1 MPRQTKRESVSL
13 VKEIYAE
20 HQKYWDEQRPSMK
33 RLNDVYMMRFWDDM
47 DNPDAMVQVADAR
60 TQVESY
66 IASLF
71 SKAPSV
77 VVGGDPQAS
86 KGSNKHAEVVINRFL
101 EDEAE
106 TMTTACRL
114 ALIFPCS
121 FLFLGM
127 SDGEDVLDRIYLEAL
142 KPWEVIID
150 RTASTW
156 KAQRYTGKISQITIA
171 RAKELYGDKDYIP
184 EEHIDFLNVARKSRR
199 TSREKGSGL
208 PEEYLYVT
216 IVELWD
222 RLSLKKII
230 WTPCLQSNEGYLATV
245 EAMLDD
251 AGRMS
256 IPIVPLYLNTDPSAP
271 LKGFSFIATIYSQVK
286 EKNLLR
292 SQMQQQVR
300 RDTRQIL
307 YRKGAIDEE
316 TLAQLVNGN
325 DMTFI
330 GIDGENVGQA
340 IAPLQNIPL
349 SSNYDKYLS
358 QIEADLERANVMAAF
373 SRGQS
378 TNVTATE
385 ISALAQYTQSEV
397 GKLARI
403 RDTAIE
409 TIGSVYLKM
418 LWCLVDDK
426 ENEQVVLLIEG
437 KPAILSTKDIEGRFS
452 ITAVDQGSLPI
463 SQAAKEAKLVQLLPT
478 LKELGVP
485 QEELLKLVVQTFDLD
500 PMLLDAASKAVAEK
514 PAAPGAPSGALP
526 GQPPMPGMPP
536 IA

>member
-13 VKEIYAE
+13 VKEIY
-20 HQKYWDEQRPSMK
+20 EQHRDLWEQSREAMK
-33 RLNDVYMMRFWDDM
+33 RLNDVYMVRFWDDM

-127 SDGEDVLDRIYLEAL
+127 GDGEDVLDRIYLEAL
-142 KPWEVIID
+142 KPWEVIVD
-150 RTASTW
+150 HTASTW
-156 KAQRYTGKISQITIA
+156 KAQRYTGKVSQITIGK
-171 RAKELYGDKDYIP
+171 AKELYGDKDYIP
-184 EEHIDFLNVARKSRR
+184 EEHIDFLTATRNRR
-199 TSREKGSGL
+199 RSSREKGTSL
-208 PEEYLYVT
+208 PEEYLYIT

-222 RLSLKKII
+222 RLSLKKIT
-230 WTPCLQSNEGYLATV
+230 WTPCLVSGDGYLNSV
-245 EAMLDD
+245 DAMLDD

-256 IPIVPLYLNTDPSAP
+256 VPIVPLYLNTDPSAP
-271 LKGFSFIATIYSQVK
+271 LKGFSFIATIYSQIK

-307 YRKGAIDEE
+307 YRKGAVDEE
-316 TLAQLVNGN
+316 TLAQLVNGA
-325 DMTFI
+325 DMSFI
-330 GIDGENVGQA
+330 GVEGETVSGA
-340 IAPLQNIPL
+340 MAPVQTIPM
-349 SSNYDKYLS
+349 SSNYDKYLA
-358 QIEADLERANVMAAF
+358 QIEADLERANVMASF

-409 TIGSVYLKM
+409 SIGTIYLKM
-418 LWCLVDDK
+418 LWCLVEDR
-426 ENEQVVLLIEG
+426 ENEQVVLLVDG
-437 KPAILSTKDIEGRFS
+437 KPAILAPADIEGRFS

-500 PMLLDAASKAVAEK
+500 PMLLDAASKAIAEK
-514 PAAPGAPSGALP
+514 PAAPQPSA
-526 GQPPMPGMPP
+526 PGMPP